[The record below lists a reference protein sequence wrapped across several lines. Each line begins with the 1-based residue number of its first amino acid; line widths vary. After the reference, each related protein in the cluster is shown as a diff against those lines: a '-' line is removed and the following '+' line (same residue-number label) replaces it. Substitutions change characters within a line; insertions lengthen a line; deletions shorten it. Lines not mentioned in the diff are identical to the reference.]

1 MQSQTISCIRDE
13 GKIVTKGKTTRIIKK
28 NNEKTLKI
36 QKKTILPLPDKK
48 FLKCLAKDSNLIAKT
63 VTNNKKLTNSSE
75 TMEVESDY
83 EDEDLPDVDSD
94 GSFKPKKVRRRQY
107 SKESKGP
114 FVVYIRVIDDH
125 TSLKFMK
132 LSKFIFGTCK
142 SRTDIRQIN
151 ANKMRVQ
158 FSANIDSDES
168 RDEAR
173 REANALPMCEW
184 NKKYHIYIPEKMVEI
199 MGCISWSTHENTEEL
214 ISAGEG
220 KFKNTNLPNVKILD
234 AVRFMKKTDEAAA
247 KTQLLKTNTVR
258 VTFEGLI
265 LPEQINLFG
274 LLIPVR
280 EFKRR
285 QMFCEKCLNYN
296 HTKNHCNNKPAQQIT
311 TPTPSCYQCQG
322 EHKSGD
328 KNCPRRKFL
337 CREEGQ

>member
-1 MQSQTISCIRDE
+1 M
-13 GKIVTKGKTTRIIKK
+13 
-28 NNEKTLKI
+28 
-36 QKKTILPLPDKK
+36 
-48 FLKCLAKDSNLIAKT
+48 
-63 VTNNKKLTNSSE
+63 TNNKKLTNSSE

-94 GSFKPKKVRRRQY
+94 GSFKPKKIRRRQY

-184 NKKYHIYIPEKMVEI
+184 NKKYHIYIPERMGGSYGMYLMVD
-199 MGCISWSTHENTEEL
+199 S
-214 ISAGEG
+214 
-220 KFKNTNLPNVKILD
+220 
-234 AVRFMKKTDEAAA
+234 
-247 KTQLLKTNTVR
+247 
-258 VTFEGLI
+258 
-265 LPEQINLFG
+265 
-274 LLIPVR
+274 
-280 EFKRR
+280 
-285 QMFCEKCLNYN
+285 
-296 HTKNHCNNKPAQQIT
+296 
-311 TPTPSCYQCQG
+311 
-322 EHKSGD
+322 
-328 KNCPRRKFL
+328 
-337 CREEGQ
+337 